1 MQIAIFAYF
10 NWNLQEAIDGRVE
23 GRGRIKKKGRKKRE
37 ELVGRICTNF
47 VVFHVVAEGTDAAMV
62 RKERQGVPSLSSQTQ
77 ASVAL
82 KG

>member
-10 NWNLQEAIDGRVE
+10 NWNLREAIDGRVE
-23 GRGRIKKKGRKKRE
+23 GRGRIKKKEKRE

>member
-1 MQIAIFAYF
+1 M
-10 NWNLQEAIDGRVE
+10 
-23 GRGRIKKKGRKKRE
+23 
-37 ELVGRICTNF
+37 NF

-62 RKERQGVPSLSSQTQ
+62 RKERQGVSSLSSQTQ